1 MIALASRRLGRVEKG
16 QPLLL
21 GANKVECGYNFA
33 VEASEDS
40 EVALLLYKK
49 RGTAA
54 PVEIVFPKE
63 FRTGRVW
70 ALKLSDVSLKDYEY
84 NYRIDGE
91 IVQDPYAY
99 GIRGRE
105 HFGAPYDPEREVRC
119 RFLMEDASGW
129 GDESAP
135 DIGYENMIL
144 YKLHVRGYTKLAR
157 KAVSHKG
164 TFLGLTE
171 MIPYWKEL
179 GINTIEL
186 MPAYEFCEVPAGKQ
200 EKVSEHIKTRR
211 RENVVNY
218 WGYTPGFYFSPKSAY
233 CSTREPDQEF
243 RYLIRELHKNGIA
256 CIMEF
261 YFPEETD
268 NLMALRALQFWRA
281 FYHVDGFHV
290 LGGGVN
296 REMLL
301 RDGILSGAKLI
312 FQGFD
317 FDHYYRGKNP
327 GRRCGAESNMNFLQ
341 DMRRFL
347 KSDEGMVEAAAWHI
361 RHNSENHGV
370 INYMVCQD
378 GFTMNDLVS
387 YNYKHNEANE
397 EGNQDGSSYN
407 YSWNCGIEGPSRK
420 VSVRQMRERQMKNA
434 FLMMLLSQGVPMIY
448 NGDEF
453 GNSQGGNNNAYCQ
466 DNATGW
472 IDWKGL
478 ARNRGLY
485 EFVKDALTFRKEHPV
500 LHMPVELKGV
510 DYLTK
515 GFPDVSLHGERAW
528 YLSYENTSRLLG
540 LMYYGAYAKE
550 EEDKEASQDDF
561 IYVGYNFHWENR
573 SLALPNLP
581 EGMCWK
587 KIADTSLHGQGFHVE
602 DEGEYK
608 KSIEIGPRAI
618 VVLLGRQEAEKDAFV
633 APVAALQDDHEA

>member
-1 MIALASRRLGRVEKG
+1 
-16 QPLLL
+16 
-21 GANKVECGYNFA
+21 
-33 VEASEDS
+33 
-40 EVALLLYKK
+40 
-49 RGTAA
+49 
-54 PVEIVFPKE
+54 
-63 FRTGRVW
+63 
-70 ALKLSDVSLKDYEY
+70 
-84 NYRIDGE
+84 
-91 IVQDPYAY
+91 
-99 GIRGRE
+99 
-105 HFGAPYDPEREVRC
+105 
-119 RFLMEDASGW
+119 
-129 GDESAP
+129 
-135 DIGYENMIL
+135 
-144 YKLHVRGYTKLAR
+144 
-157 KAVSHKG
+157 
-164 TFLGLTE
+164 

-179 GINTIEL
+179 GINAIEL
-186 MPAYEFCEVPAGKQ
+186 MPAYEFCEVPINKPKEG
-200 EKVSEHIKTRR
+200 SEHIKTRR
-211 RENVVNY
+211 KENVVNY
-218 WGYTPGFYFSPKSAY
+218 WGYASGFYFSPKSAY
-233 CSTREPDQEF
+233 CSTREPEQEF
-243 RYLIRELHKNGIA
+243 RYMIRELHKNGIA

-268 NLMALRALQFWRA
+268 SLMALRALQFWRD

-290 LGGGVN
+290 LGEGFN

-317 FDHYYRGKNP
+317 FDHFYRGKLP
-327 GRRCGAESNMNFLQ
+327 VRRCGAESNMNFLQ

-387 YNYKHNEANE
+387 YNYKHNEANG

-407 YSWNCGIEGPSRK
+407 YSWNCGVEGPTRK
-420 VSVRQMRERQMKNA
+420 VSVRQMRERQIKNA

-448 NGDEF
+448 HGDEF
-453 GNSQGGNNNAYCQ
+453 GNSQSGNNNAYCQ

-472 IDWKGL
+472 TDWKGL
-478 ARNRGLY
+478 SRNQGLRK
-485 EFVKDALTFRKEHPV
+485 FVKDAIAFRKAHPV

-540 LMYYGAYAKE
+540 MMYYGAYAREKE
-550 EEDKEASQDDF
+550 DLEVAEDDF
-561 IYVGYNFHWENR
+561 IYIGYNFHWENR

-587 KIADTSLHGQGFHVE
+587 KIADTSLHGTGFCLE
-602 DEGEYK
+602 EEEEYK

-618 VVLLGRQEAEKDAFV
+618 VVLLGRQEAEKDAIM
-633 APVAALQDDHEA
+633 APVAALQDHHEA